1 MPKRAVKKVND
12 KITIEGA
19 RIIFRN
25 FSGEEG
31 QYNPKGQRNFCVLLD
46 PDLAEQLVADGWN
59 VKYLKPRE
67 EGEEPQPYLQVK
79 VMFGKIPPHCI
90 LVTSKNKKSL
100 TEDQVGMLDWV
111 EIKNVDLIIRPYNY
125 ELRDG
130 TTGVKAYLKSIY
142 VTLVEDELELK
153 YRDVPDADVPDS
165 AVNSLGVEDEDE
177 LD

>member
-1 MPKRAVKKVND
+1 MAKDFKVKD

-19 RIIFRN
+19 RLMFRN

-31 QYNPKGQRNFCVLLD
+31 QYNPKGQRNFCVLID
-46 PDLAEQLVADGWN
+46 PDLAERLKDDGWN

-67 EGEEPQPYLQVK
+67 EEEEPQAYLQVK
-79 VMFGKIPPHCI
+79 VQFGKIPPICV
-90 LVTSKNKKSL
+90 LVTSKNKKKL
-100 TEDQVGMLDWV
+100 NEEQIGMLDWV

-130 TTGVKAYLKSIY
+130 TKGVKAYLKSIY
-142 VTLVEDELELK
+142 VTIVEDELELK
-153 YRDVPDADVPDS
+153 YRDVPDADNIPDS
-165 AVNSLGVEDEDE
+165 AVNSIGEFEDE

>member
-1 MPKRAVKKVND
+1 MALKPEKKVND

-19 RIIFRN
+19 RLIFRN

-31 QYNPKGQRNFCVLLD
+31 QFNPKGNRNFCVLLD
-46 PDLAEQLVADGWN
+46 PDLAERLEEDGWN
-59 VKYLKPRE
+59 VKHLKPRE
-67 EGEEPQPYLQVK
+67 DEDEPQAYLQVK

-90 LVTSKNKKSL
+90 LVTSKNKKTL

-130 TTGVKAYLKSIY
+130 TRGVKAYLKAIY
-142 VTLVEDELELK
+142 VTIVEDELELK

-165 AVNSLGVEDEDE
+165 AANSIGEFEDE

>member
-1 MPKRAVKKVND
+1 MARDYKVKS

-19 RIIFRN
+19 RLMFRN

-31 QYNPKGQRNFCVLLD
+31 QYNPKGNRNFCVLID
-46 PDLAEQLVADGWN
+46 PDLAEQLKEDGWN

-67 EGEEPQPYLQVK
+67 DEEEPQAYLQVRVRFDK
-79 VMFGKIPPHCI
+79 GKPPI
-90 LVTSKNKKSL
+90 VVLVTSKNKKKL
-100 TEDQVGMLDWV
+100 TEDQVSMLDWV
-111 EIKNVDLIIRPYNY
+111 EIKNVDLIITPYNY
-125 ELRDG
+125 TLRDG

-142 VTLVEDELELK
+142 VTIVEDELELK

-165 AVNSLGVEDEDE
+165 AVNSIGEFEDE